1 MLVFFDAPFGQF
13 ELPGWRPKR
22 DRCVDLAYADQIVR
36 KQLHCPL
43 SSILRRNVWAAFVEI
58 CLERCHTEYL
68 VRSGWSYPVRAG
80 GSGRDERREPDFG
93 LFEICCLKTS
103 AADLASSGVISA
115 SVPEAEMLW
124 MWALEIVAA
133 EFESPLLLSAC

>member
-1 MLVFFDAPFGQF
+1 M
-13 ELPGWRPKR
+13 
-22 DRCVDLAYADQIVR
+22 
-36 KQLHCPL
+36 
-43 SSILRRNVWAAFVEI
+43 WATFIEI
-58 CLERCHTEYL
+58 GLERCHTEYL
-68 VRSGWSYPVRAG
+68 IGSGRSYPVRAA
-80 GSGRDERREPDFG
+80 GSGRDKRRKPDFC

-133 EFESPLLLSAC
+133 EFESPMLLRAC

>member
-1 MLVFFDAPFGQF
+1 MPVFFDAPFGQL
-13 ELPGWRPKR
+13 ELPGWRPKC
-22 DRCVDLAYADQIVR
+22 DRCIDLAYTGEIVG
-36 KQLHCPL
+36 KQLYCPL
-43 SSILRRNVWAAFVEI
+43 GRILRCNVWATFVEI

-68 VRSGWSYPVRAG
+68 IGSGRSYPVRAA

-133 EFESPLLLSAC
+133 EFESPLLLRAC

>member
-1 MLVFFDAPFGQF
+1 
-13 ELPGWRPKR
+13 
-22 DRCVDLAYADQIVR
+22 
-36 KQLHCPL
+36 
-43 SSILRRNVWAAFVEI
+43 
-58 CLERCHTEYL
+58 
-68 VRSGWSYPVRAG
+68 VRAA
-80 GSGRDERREPDFG
+80 GSGGDERRELDLG

-124 MWALEIVAA
+124 MRALEIVAA